1 MISAYLNTE
10 SVLSVLD
17 PFLPYEATEIGDA
30 IGINGLNGIY
40 LGISGTATGSAEVLH
55 LGLTGSE
62 RGILRAPIAGPVSLE
77 AARYCSKDTVVFGA
91 AALDPTAFLDACERL
106 FQLLPRAVRQEVHE
120 ELTRELGRELSQA
133 GMSLEHLEGLLRS
146 FGPSL
151 SFALN
156 VPQQLPI
163 PEILAFLEVGNPQAI
178 EPLLQ
183 AVVDESGLEWHTTT
197 SRDREIYYTNVVV
210 EGVMLS
216 PCFAFDDGML
226 IFSSHVRNLKAALSQ
241 KQNPEDSLAAQDS
254 FRQLQQDVGDAT
266 ALVHVRGNKMIDL
279 MWPLAE
285 GQMRM
290 FLDTEGRQMG
300 LNSDLM
306 PEVEEVSRALGTS
319 SLSLHIDEGGVFF
332 KQVSNT
338 GPGAMLA
345 GAAMFLDAILQTAQ
359 GRVF

>member
-1 MISAYLNTE
+1 
-10 SVLSVLD
+10 
-17 PFLPYEATEIGDA
+17 
-30 IGINGLNGIY
+30 
-40 LGISGTATGSAEVLH
+40 
-55 LGLTGSE
+55 
-62 RGILRAPIAGPVSLE
+62 
-77 AARYCSKDTVVFGA
+77 
-91 AALDPTAFLDACERL
+91 
-106 FQLLPRAVRQEVHE
+106 
-120 ELTRELGRELSQA
+120 
-133 GMSLEHLEGLLRS
+133 MSLEHLEGLLRS

-163 PEILAFLEVGNPQAI
+163 PEVLAFLEVSNPQAI

-183 AVVDESGLEWHTTT
+183 GIVDESGLEWHTTT
-197 SRDREIYYTNVVV
+197 SRDTEIYYTNVVV

-216 PCFAFDDGML
+216 PCFGFDDGML

-241 KQNPEDSLAAQDS
+241 RENPEDSLAAQDS

-290 FLDTEGRQMG
+290 FLDSEGRQMG
-300 LNSDLM
+300 LSSDLI

-319 SLSLHIDEGGVFF
+319 SLSLHIDEDGVFF